1 MNSSSQISPRVIEI
15 DGDMD
20 AMMVKQIRSKFEDV
34 VNIDEGNVTLDMSRV
49 EFIDSSGL
57 GAIVFLFKR
66 LTASGRKLDIKG
78 VHGQPR
84 DLFTFLRV
92 DQAISVQTFT
102 DTEAS
107 DDRMIAE
114 VA

>member
-1 MNSSSQISPRVIEI
+1 MNSTSQMNPRVIEI

-20 AMMVKQIRSKFEDV
+20 ALMVKQYRSKFEDV
-34 VNIDEGNVTLDMSRV
+34 VNIDKGDVTLDMSRV

-57 GAIVFLFKR
+57 GALVFLFKR
-66 LTASGRKLDIKG
+66 LTASGRALEIKG

-84 DLFTFLRV
+84 DMFAFLRV
-92 DQAISVQTFT
+92 DQAIPVKTINDT
-102 DTEAS
+102 DVSE
-107 DDRMIAE
+107 DRMIAE

>member
-1 MNSSSQISPRVIEI
+1 MNPTSQISRRVIEI

-20 AMMVKQIRSKFEDV
+20 ALMVKQIRSEFEDV
-34 VNIDEGNVTLDMSRV
+34 VNIDKGDVTLDMTRV

-57 GAIVFLFKR
+57 GALVFLFKR
-66 LTASGRKLDIKG
+66 LTAASRQLEIKG

-84 DLFTFLRV
+84 DMFAFLRV
-92 DQAISVQTFT
+92 DQAIPVQTIN
-102 DTEAS
+102 DSEVS
-107 DDRMIAE
+107 ENRMIAA

>member
-1 MNSSSQISPRVIEI
+1 MNSTSQISPRVIEI

-20 AMMVKQIRSKFEDV
+20 ALMVKQIRSEFEDV
-34 VNIDEGNVTLDMSRV
+34 VNIDIGDVTLDMSRV

-57 GAIVFLFKR
+57 GALVFLFKR
-66 LTASGRKLDIKG
+66 LTASGRGLEIIG

-84 DLFTFLRV
+84 DMFAFLRV
-92 DQAISVQTFT
+92 DQAMPVRTIK
-102 DTEAS
+102 DTEVS
-107 DDRMIAE
+107 EDRMIVE